1 MGLPSNTLGSSRL
14 FLSSSGAE
22 TPVYLASSPDPEGIS
37 GKYFSNCRER
47 QPDAAAQDDEAA
59 ARLRRE
65 SERLIGL

>member
-1 MGLPSNTLGSSRL
+1 MQQQGR
-14 FLSSSGAE
+14 